1 MPTPLPCC
9 KEFGVA
15 EKQKKL
21 VVVYKDNIDTIK
33 VAPANDFNG
42 NVLMYV
48 VNEDQGLNPDV
59 DEIVAELEKL
69 LWVVRWQIL
78 CAFIKHMEYKMDYM
92 WI

>member
-1 MPTPLPCC
+1 MKRIQVWADVFRWSHSSKMPTPLPCC

-69 LWVVRWQIL
+69 L
-78 CAFIKHMEYKMDYM
+78 
-92 WI
+92 